1 MTVKHSIPCE
11 GSEVS
16 VRETDKQTYQVTI
29 QAQVNPLGKGNVL
42 ETFPS
47 LEEAIQAAELF
58 CKLHA
63 AAKLKGYHLEEGH
76 FVKPDRPRLH
86 VGLLLYKKTMPEEL
100 VLIIEEAA
108 RR

>member
-16 VRETDKQTYQVTI
+16 VRETDKQTYQVSI
-29 QAQVNPLGKGNVL
+29 QAQVNPLGTGNVL
-42 ETFPS
+42 ETFPT

-58 CKLHA
+58 CKLHT
-63 AAKLKGYHLEEGH
+63 AAKEKGYHLEEGH
-76 FVKPDRPRLH
+76 FVKPDRPSIH
-86 VGLLLYKKTMPEEL
+86 VGLLLYKKTMPEDM
-100 VLIIEEAA
+100 VLIMEGAP